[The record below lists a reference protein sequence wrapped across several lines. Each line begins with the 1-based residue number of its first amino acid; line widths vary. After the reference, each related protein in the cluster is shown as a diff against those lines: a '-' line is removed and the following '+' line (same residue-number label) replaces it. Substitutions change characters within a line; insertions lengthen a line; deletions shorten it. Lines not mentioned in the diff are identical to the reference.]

1 VKRFVWVMV
10 ATVALLVSSACNLGT
25 SQEVRENSLNAT
37 QTAIPIITAM
47 PLVPVDGSEQGAQ
60 GTNSGIPPTP
70 ALQSNQTAT
79 NCGKL
84 RVNVGTDPKATLR
97 LREQPNNSST
107 VVLLIPNNTL
117 VTKVALSAEVSAD
130 GYTWVNIQYTDPNG
144 VIANGWAAKDAMK
157 NTVTLRAEGC

>member
-1 VKRFVWVMV
+1 MV
-10 ATVALLVSSACNLGT
+10 AAVALLVSSACNLGT

-70 ALQSNQTAT
+70 ILQSNQTAT

-84 RVNVGTDPKATLR
+84 RVNVGTDPGNTLR
-97 LREQPNNSST
+97 MRELPDNNST

-117 VTKVALSAEVSAD
+117 VTKVASSQEINAG
-130 GYTWVNIQYTDPNG
+130 GYTWVNIEYTDPNG
-144 VIANGWAAKDAMK
+144 VVARGWAAKDAMK